1 MKPNKSYKESYGK
14 DYIIGTRKSTS
25 WIMGDYHFHDEY
37 EIYLTMTDNI
47 KIYINGKTYHANRGS
62 LVVYNHQDM
71 HRVVIP
77 ADVEYER
84 YVVHFKPEYINDLS
98 QPDVDLLDCF
108 LNRDIDFCPVIQL
121 DDNQLDYLLG
131 LLNKS
136 LQHYTTPT
144 YGSSIYNKIILT
156 EILLFINPLYRTIV
170 SPVIASKGYTNVQ
183 PILKYIHENLNTPL
197 TVESITSK
205 FYLSSHH
212 LEFLFKK
219 VTGMSINQYIIYRRI
234 LNAKQLLQQ
243 GISVTQVS
251 EAVGFNSASHFIR
264 TFKTQV
270 GTTPKQYAK
279 NYIKDNS

>member
-77 ADVEYER
+77 ANVEYER

-131 LLNKS
+131 LLNRS
-136 LQHYTTPT
+136 LSHYNSPT

-156 EILLFINPLYRTIV
+156 EILLFINPLYRTIA
-170 SPVIASKGYTNVQ
+170 SPVIASKGYANVQ
-183 PILKYIHENLNTPL
+183 PILKYIHENLNNPL

-219 VTGMSINQYIIYRRI
+219 VTGMSINQYIIYRRL